1 VRKKDSPLAISC
13 ILSIADFGT
22 VSLFNPSKRIF
33 NRLSVSSTILWIGAW
48 ASVHLQFLE
57 KERLRRE
64 EMRKGGTYRMRS
76 LFDTT

>member
-1 VRKKDSPLAISC
+1 MGRERERDSPLAISC

-48 ASVHLQFLE
+48 VLVSSSISDEA
-57 KERLRRE
+57 KNE
-64 EMRKGGTYRMRS
+64 EGRKGGGGEGHTG
-76 LFDTT
+76 